1 MKKVLIVS
9 SSLRVKSN
17 SRVLA
22 EKFAEGAREAGNEVE
37 LIAIKDLNLKF
48 CIGCMSC
55 QKTKKCVL
63 SDSMNSLY
71 DKFQNADVLVFVTPI
86 YYYAVSGQLKTLLD
100 RLNPLYTRDNNFKKI
115 CLLASAAEDSDS
127 AFDGAVKDIQ
137 GFIDC
142 FDGVSLGCVLRG
154 GGLENGGD
162 VLSSRY
168 VEEAYN
174 LGKSV

>member
-9 SSLRVKSN
+9 SSLRAKSN

-71 DKFQNADVLVFVTPI
+71 DKFQNAAAQNATEA
-86 YYYAVSGQLKTLLD
+86 YAVETVYKALNILD
-100 RLNPLYTRDNNFKKI
+100 R
-115 CLLASAAEDSDS
+115 
-127 AFDGAVKDIQ
+127 AVKRGIA
-137 GFIDC
+137 
-142 FDGVSLGCVLRG
+142 VLRG
-154 GGLENGGD
+154 G
-162 VLSSRY
+162 S
-168 VEEAYN
+168 
-174 LGKSV
+174 

>member
-9 SSLRVKSN
+9 SSLRAKSN

-63 SDSMNSLY
+63 GDSMNSLY
-71 DKFQNADVLVFVTPI
+71 DKFQTRRACFCNADILLRRFGTI
-86 YYYAVSGQLKTLLD
+86 KNFARQAQSALYARQ
-100 RLNPLYTRDNNFKKI
+100 
-115 CLLASAAEDSDS
+115 
-127 AFDGAVKDIQ
+127 
-137 GFIDC
+137 
-142 FDGVSLGCVLRG
+142 
-154 GGLENGGD
+154 
-162 VLSSRY
+162 
-168 VEEAYN
+168 
-174 LGKSV
+174 

>member
-1 MKKVLIVS
+1 
-9 SSLRVKSN
+9 
-17 SRVLA
+17 
-22 EKFAEGAREAGNEVE
+22 
-37 LIAIKDLNLKF
+37 
-48 CIGCMSC
+48 
-55 QKTKKCVL
+55 
-63 SDSMNSLY
+63 MNSLY
-71 DKFQNADVLVFVTPI
+71 DKFQNADVLVFATPI

-142 FDGVSLGCVLRG
+142 FDGVKLGCVLRG

-162 VLSSRY
+162 VLSSPY

-174 LGKSV
+174 LGKNV